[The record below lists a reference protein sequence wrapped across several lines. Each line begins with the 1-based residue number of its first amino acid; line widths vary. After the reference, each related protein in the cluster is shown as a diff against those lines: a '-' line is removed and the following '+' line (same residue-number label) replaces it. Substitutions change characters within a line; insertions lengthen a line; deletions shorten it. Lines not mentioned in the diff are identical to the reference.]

1 MNNHSQPH
9 ELQPFSPPPWCWHS
23 KLRSP
28 GSLCRDSDRRRREVW
43 ANCGRGRTWNQLTI
57 ETTSIKQQVSSFLN
71 GHVSN
76 SRTYQESDDVMF
88 FFCFSELFQVVTFQS
103 SLDWIK
109 RWTTDFGHEKWKN
122 KLGSLHLEMRN
133 EHSCKIHK
141 WLVDFR
147 TRLAVSKLYQLS
159 QEARLRICDRWCQ
172 RPFKLFF
179 FQNWGYLHC
188 IFLFRWSMLVSLL
201 WRTS

>member
-1 MNNHSQPH
+1 MGMSATLEPTRNQMM
-9 ELQPFSPPPWCWHS
+9 
-23 KLRSP
+23 
-28 GSLCRDSDRRRREVW
+28 LC
-43 ANCGRGRTWNQLTI
+43 
-57 ETTSIKQQVSSFLN
+57 
-71 GHVSN
+71 
-76 SRTYQESDDVMF
+76 

-147 TRLAVSKLYQLS
+147 TRLAVSNCTSYPKKLGFAFVTVGVRDHS
-159 QEARLRICDRWCQ
+159 S
-172 RPFKLFF
+172 FF
-179 FQNWGYLHC
+179 FQNWRYLHC
-188 IFLFRWSMLVSLL
+188 IFFFGGLCWFPFYGGHLRNSVQ
-201 WRTS
+201 